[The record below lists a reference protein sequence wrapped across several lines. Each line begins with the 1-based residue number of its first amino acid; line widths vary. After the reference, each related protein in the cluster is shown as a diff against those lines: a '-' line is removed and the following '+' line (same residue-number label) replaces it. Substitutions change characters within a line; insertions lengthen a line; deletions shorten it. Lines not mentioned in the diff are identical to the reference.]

1 MELTLDQALQKGIEA
16 HRAGKAQ
23 EADRYYTAIIKARPK
38 HPDAN
43 HNMGVLAVGVGK
55 VETALPFFKKAI
67 EANPKIEQFWLSYID
82 TLIKLDR
89 MAEAKAVF
97 DQAKNKGAKGD
108 AFTQIEKQLN
118 VTGKNSQ
125 KPKILNS
132 IKLGQALKLAKKK
145 VKRGSYDE
153 AKSIYMDILEK
164 FPKNKT
170 ANEGLKKLTSTVK
183 KIASNSQ
190 NLPKDKLESLL
201 NLYTQ
206 GNLKQTLDTTSSLL
220 KEYPNSI
227 ELYNIQGA
235 AYGGLG
241 LLDEAIKSYRNALI
255 IKPDFS
261 EAMYNIGIILQKQF
275 KVAEAIN
282 AYKKA
287 LSIRPDYAEAY
298 NNIGV
303 TLKDS
308 GKLDEAIKAYK
319 KAVEINNEFSEPFN
333 NLAVVYK
340 MQGKLEE
347 AIDAYGEAIKIDPE
361 NASAHRNLST
371 IKKYKK
377 IDRHVKQVE
386 DLYKNSNLSADKK
399 CKLSF
404 ALAKMYED
412 IGNLERAFDY
422 LSAGNALRK
431 KLLKYSINQ
440 DKQLFIRLKEI
451 QPALAKNALKI
462 ENEINSVIP
471 VFIVGMPRS
480 GTTLIEQIL
489 SSHSKVLGA
498 GELVYLSQFGKTL
511 ATVFN
516 SQSKEALLKLRR
528 CYLGEI
534 KKLSD
539 GHKLITDKNPL
550 NFRLIPLICA
560 ALPEAKIIHITR
572 DASAICWSNFKHY
585 FPING
590 LGYCYDLKDVTTY
603 YNLYTE
609 LMQTWQFKYENK
621 IYNLNY
627 EKITTNQLDETRRV
641 IKYLGLEW
649 EEACL
654 HPNENTR
661 YVDTA
666 SQLQVKQKV
675 YTGSSSAWKKYEPL
689 LDGALDCL
697 ANL

>member
-108 AFTQIEKQLN
+108 AFIQIEKQLN